1 MLLESRGDN
10 RCAMANAA
18 ASRMPHVLQ
27 FDCYEADLDSGELR
41 KRGIRLALRAQ
52 SFQVLALLLEHPGQV
67 VTREELRQQLWRDE
81 VFVDFEK
88 GLNTAVSRVREALND
103 SAEHP
108 HFIETL
114 PKRGYRFIAA
124 VHTPATP
131 SPQPRPGRAR
141 LLILP
146 FLNLSGDPAQDY
158 FSDAMTDE
166 IITAVATVA
175 PEQLAV
181 IARTTAMHYKNTQKD
196 VAEIGRDLTVQYVI
210 EGAVRRSEDQVDI
223 NVQLIQT
230 CDQAHLFAK
239 RYSAE
244 MRTVC
249 DALND
254 IARRIAAHIP
264 GMEQA
269 SLAEADGRRTRLK
282 PTEDVVAYNLYL
294 KGRHHLRQMT
304 PPDIDQG
311 QQLFEQAIA
320 RDPRFA
326 LAHFGVAEAYWV
338 RGFMGLMR
346 PKDAFSAGV
355 FAALRSVE
363 LDPTLAQ
370 AHAQL
375 GTYRKELDYNWPAV
389 HREMTLALELDPD
402 SPDVLFCYAASD
414 LMAQGHIEESI
425 VAMERALELD
435 PLSGFI
441 RAWLGLVLYLG
452 RQYER
457 ALEQLELSIELYPT
471 YFFSYSIIGLIRCE
485 ERRFEDS
492 IAVLE
497 KAAQLSHDS
506 QMVLGWLG
514 MTLAKSGDASG
525 ARKLLAQF
533 KTVATYAYVLP
544 TSFAWIHLGLGEIDH
559 AYSWLER
566 AIEDRDPI
574 IIPIKTYPYLDP
586 LRSDLPFGALLR
598 KMKLES

>member
-1 MLLESRGDN
+1 M
-10 RCAMANAA
+10 
-18 ASRMPHVLQ
+18 LQ

-41 KRGIRLALRAQ
+41 NRGIRVGLREQ

-67 VTREELRQQLWRDE
+67 VTREELRQRLWRDE

-88 GLNTAVSRVREALND
+88 GVNAAVSRLREALND

-108 HFIETL
+108 RFIETL
-114 PKRGYRFIAA
+114 PKRGYRFIAE
-124 VHTPATP
+124 VHTPAIP
-131 SPQPRPGRAR
+131 SPEPHATRER
-141 LLILP
+141 LLVLP
-146 FLNLSGDPAQDY
+146 FLNLSGDPAQEY

-166 IITAVATVA
+166 IITAVASVA

-181 IARTTAMHYKNTQKD
+181 IARTTAMHYKTAHKD
-196 VAEIGRDLTVQYVI
+196 VARIGRELNVQYVV

-230 CDQAHLFAK
+230 RDQAHLFARK
-239 RYSAE
+239 YSVE
-244 MRTVC
+244 MRSVFNMLS
-249 DALND
+249 DVGWE
-254 IARRIAAHIP
+254 IAAHIP
-264 GMEQA
+264 GLQGAPPAQA
-269 SLAEADGRRTRLK
+269 EGRRTKLK
-282 PTEDVVAYNLYL
+282 PTEDMVAFNLYL
-294 KGRHHLRQMT
+294 KGRHHLRHMT

-320 RDPRFA
+320 RDPWFA
-326 LAHFGVAEAYWV
+326 LAHFGLAEAYWI

-346 PKDAFSAGV
+346 PKDAFSTGV
-355 FAALRSVE
+355 FAALRAVE

-370 AHAQL
+370 THAQL
-375 GTYRKELDYNWPAV
+375 GTYRKELDYNWPEV

-402 SPDVLFCYAASD
+402 SPDVLFCYAGSD
-414 LMAQGHIEESI
+414 LMAQGQIRESI
-425 VAMERALELD
+425 AAMERALELD

-457 ALEQLELSIELYPT
+457 ALEQLDLAIELDPT
-471 YFFSYSIIGLIRCE
+471 YFFSYSIMGLIRCE
-485 ERRFEDS
+485 QRLFDDS
-492 IAVLE
+492 IAVLV
-497 KAAQLSHDS
+497 KAAQLSHNS

-525 ARKLLAQF
+525 ARKLLTRLHAMAAQ
-533 KTVATYAYVLP
+533 AYVLP
-544 TSFAWIHLGLGEIDH
+544 SSFAWVYLGLGEIDP
-559 AYSWLER
+559 AYTWMER

-586 LRSDLPFGALLR
+586 LRNDSRFHELLSHMNLR
-598 KMKLES
+598 P